1 MQSSRRSN
9 VTRVPH
15 AASVWLKTRFL
26 ANKIN
31 HEYVT
36 SALTGQ
42 KMSGFF
48 SLCLPI
54 TNILLVF
61 CLHLSFPFRRPKC
74 QCEWATGFRPNAWT
88 FGQKR
93 MFFFGELVRQLSLLF
108 CFRNR
113 HHFYCGVVFVVFI
126 FAPTESENTSI
137 LRQKARNLF
146 ACRNACWLAAACW
159 HNHRCNPMRWVA
171 SQLAIK
177 TG

>member
-9 VTRVPH
+9 VTRVH
-15 AASVWLKTRFL
+15 GDAASVCLKTRFL

-48 SLCLPI
+48 SLSAYRLPI
-54 TNILLVF
+54 FCWFFACIFLFLSAGRNVSVSGDWFSAKSLDFWSKKDVF
-61 CLHLSFPFRRPKC
+61 FS
-74 QCEWATGFRPNAWT
+74 
-88 FGQKR
+88 
-93 MFFFGELVRQLSLLF
+93 ELVRQLSLLF

-146 ACRNACWLAAACW
+146 ACQNAC
-159 HNHRCNPMRWVA
+159 
-171 SQLAIK
+171 
-177 TG
+177 